1 MPKLVEAL
9 EMRKILKH
17 PITILVLLN
26 LIIFHKYW
34 LGISTPPW
42 DFLGGGMVEQYRF
55 YKDGGFFNPPSWFP
69 YAWFGIPEY
78 QMIQDGG
85 WFIPVAVVSNLF
97 GWHPANAARLQA
109 FLVLFGTVGT
119 YYLSRIFISKKWI
132 NLLAA
137 VMYSFIP
144 AFYSNA
150 QHYGVVRSAALLPWV
165 LLFIYPKIL
174 LASKL
179 RIFLGSVIIFQTIV
193 GSYPGNLIAT
203 GYTAVLFFLLFGLA
217 GNKHVYSYLFSLS
230 IMIVSGTL
238 MGLLR
243 YLPTLGLQNSFPS
256 SVGNQAGIT
265 LYNLNYLIFP
275 FVGQTLPWE
284 DLTLRSLYIGSTLLA
299 ILFFYQKGI
308 ENSTRWIIISIF
320 SIVMMSETV
329 LNTILRQIL
338 PLTDISRFA
347 ITDWRNSFNLGIVI
361 LAALILN
368 RVTINRIN
376 WIKFRFTFLI
386 MAAIYFIKN
395 GLTIG
400 QRPLN
405 IIIFIFL
412 LLISFLII
420 QAQTKIK
427 SNFPKI
433 ILLLTFLGG
442 VIFAFQNS
450 FSWMTTVKEQNFNIY
465 NNTFTNVQE
474 NTFYPLKYRPK
485 RVSFL
490 AQPLTAEN
498 YKTDQRFNRFWLTGG
513 FGAFGYHNI
522 KDVKAY
528 SSLFPRLEKN
538 KDPVVDFLMARSK
551 QLALQN
557 NDNLEK
563 SIEDCTFSIGCSNN
577 LSVSIRQEYFDK
589 QSEKFKISAQSEF
602 IMIQNEMFSP
612 VWRGKFCVK
621 NNCEEI
627 ESFATLDS
635 LRSWNLPKGDYIL
648 ETFAQTPLDKLR
660 WWLFYLGLTMSILPS
675 FVSYLII
682 KRSTT
687 V

>member
-1 MPKLVEAL
+1 MPKLIENL
-9 EMRKILKH
+9 EMRKILKS
-17 PITILVLLN
+17 PLTILVLLN

-42 DFLGGGMVEQYRF
+42 DFLGGGMVEQFRF

-78 QMIQDGG
+78 QMLQDGG
-85 WFIPVAVVSNLF
+85 WFIPVAVVSELF

-109 FLVLFGTVGT
+109 FLVLSGTVGT
-119 YYLSRIFISKKWI
+119 YYLSRIFINKKWI
-132 NLLAA
+132 NLVAA

-150 QHYGVVRSAALLPWV
+150 QHYGVVRSAALLPWL
-165 LLFIYPKIL
+165 LLFIHPKVL
-174 LASKL
+174 LASRL
-179 RIFLGSVIIFQTIV
+179 RIFIGSIIIFQTIV
-193 GSYPGNLIAT
+193 GSYPGNLVANA
-203 GYTAVLFFLLFGLA
+203 YTSALFFLLFGLV
-217 GNKHVYSYLFSLS
+217 GNKFLYSYLISLS

-238 MGLLR
+238 MGLIR
-243 YLPTLGLQNSFPS
+243 YLPTFGLQNSFPS
-256 SVGNQAGIT
+256 DVGNQAGIT

-275 FVGQTLPWE
+275 FVGQSLPWE

-308 ENSTRWIIISIF
+308 EYSTRWINISLF
-320 SIVMMSETV
+320 SIIMMTETG
-329 LNTILRQIL
+329 LNTILREIL

-368 RVTINRIN
+368 RVSSNGIN
-376 WIKFRFTFLI
+376 WIKLRIAFLLI
-386 MAAIYFIKN
+386 ATIYLIKN
-395 GLTIG
+395 ALTIG
-400 QRPLN
+400 QRPVN
-405 IIIFIFL
+405 IIIFTFL
-412 LLISFLII
+412 LLTSFLII
-420 QAQTKIK
+420 QHQTKFRIY
-427 SNFPKI
+427 FPKI
-433 ILLLTFLGG
+433 ILLLTILGG
-442 VIFAFQNS
+442 LIFTFQNS

-465 NNTFTNVQE
+465 NNSFTNVQE
-474 NTFYPLKYRPK
+474 NTFYPLKYRPN

-522 KDVKAY
+522 KDIKAY

-538 KDPVVDFLMARSK
+538 KDPVIDFLMARSK
-551 QLALQN
+551 QLVVQGD
-557 NDNLEK
+557 DNLEK
-563 SIEDCTFSIGCSNN
+563 SIEDCTFSIGCPNTF
-577 LSVSIRQEYFDK
+577 SVSVKQEYFDK

-602 IMIQNEMFSP
+602 SLIQNEMYSP
-612 VWRGKFCVK
+612 VWRGKVCTE
-621 NNCEEI
+621 NNCKEI
-627 ESFATLDS
+627 PSYATLDS
-635 LRSWNLPKGDYIL
+635 LRSWNLPKGDYVL
-648 ETFAQTPLDKLR
+648 ETYAETPNDRLR
-660 WWLFYLGLTMSILPS
+660 WWLFYLGLSFSILP
-675 FVSYLII
+675 FFINYLIL
-682 KRSTT
+682 KRRAS

>member
-1 MPKLVEAL
+1 
-9 EMRKILKH
+9 
-17 PITILVLLN
+17 
-26 LIIFHKYW
+26 
-34 LGISTPPW
+34 
-42 DFLGGGMVEQYRF
+42 
-55 YKDGGFFNPPSWFP
+55 
-69 YAWFGIPEY
+69 
-78 QMIQDGG
+78 
-85 WFIPVAVVSNLF
+85 
-97 GWHPANAARLQA
+97 
-109 FLVLFGTVGT
+109 
-119 YYLSRIFISKKWI
+119 
-132 NLLAA
+132 
-137 VMYSFIP
+137 
-144 AFYSNA
+144 
-150 QHYGVVRSAALLPWV
+150 
-165 LLFIYPKIL
+165 
-174 LASKL
+174 
-179 RIFLGSVIIFQTIV
+179 
-193 GSYPGNLIAT
+193 
-203 GYTAVLFFLLFGLA
+203 
-217 GNKHVYSYLFSLS
+217 
-230 IMIVSGTL
+230 
-238 MGLLR
+238 
-243 YLPTLGLQNSFPS
+243 
-256 SVGNQAGIT
+256 
-265 LYNLNYLIFP
+265 
-275 FVGQTLPWE
+275 
-284 DLTLRSLYIGSTLLA
+284 
-299 ILFFYQKGI
+299 
-308 ENSTRWIIISIF
+308 
-320 SIVMMSETV
+320 MMSETV

-368 RVTINRIN
+368 RVTVNGIN

-386 MAAIYFIKN
+386 MAAIYLTKN

-522 KDVKAY
+522 KDIKAY

-557 NDNLEK
+557 KDNLEK

-612 VWRGKFCVK
+612 VWHGKVCTK
-621 NNCEEI
+621 NNCEQI

-635 LRSWNLPKGDYIL
+635 LRSWSLPKGDYVL
-648 ETFAQTPLDKLR
+648 ETYAQTPFDKLR

-682 KRSTT
+682 KRSST

>member
-78 QMIQDGG
+78 QMLQDGG
-85 WFIPVAVVSNLF
+85 WFLPVAVVSNLF

-165 LLFIYPKIL
+165 LLFIHPKIL

-203 GYTAVLFFLLFGLA
+203 AYTAALFFLLFGIA
-217 GNKHVYSYLFSLS
+217 GNKYVYSYLFSLS

-405 IIIFIFL
+405 IIIFILL

-420 QAQTKIK
+420 QAQTKFK
-427 SNFPKI
+427 SNFSKI
-433 ILLLTFLGG
+433 ILVLTFLGG
-442 VIFAFQNS
+442 MIFAFQNS

-563 SIEDCTFSIGCSNN
+563 SIEDCTFSIGCPNI

-682 KRSTT
+682 KRSST

>member
-78 QMIQDGG
+78 QMLQDGG

-179 RIFLGSVIIFQTIV
+179 RIFLGSVLIFQTIV

-203 GYTAVLFFLLFGLA
+203 AYTAALFFLLFGLA
-217 GNKHVYSYLFSLS
+217 GNRHVYSYLFSLS

-442 VIFAFQNS
+442 MIFAFQNS

-513 FGAFGYHNI
+513 FGALGYHNI
-522 KDVKAY
+522 KDIKAY

-563 SIEDCTFSIGCSNN
+563 SIEDCTFSIGCPNN

-612 VWRGKFCVK
+612 VWHGKVCTK
-621 NNCEEI
+621 NNCEQI

-635 LRSWNLPKGDYIL
+635 LRSWSLPKGDYVL
-648 ETFAQTPLDKLR
+648 ETYAQTPFDKLR

-675 FVSYLII
+675 FISYLII

>member
-17 PITILVLLN
+17 PITILILLN

-174 LASKL
+174 LASKS

-203 GYTAVLFFLLFGLA
+203 AYTAALFFLLFGLA
-217 GNKHVYSYLFSLS
+217 GNRHVYSYLFSLS

-284 DLTLRSLYIGSTLLA
+284 DLTLRSLYIGSTLFA

-308 ENSTRWIIISIF
+308 ENSTRWIVISLF
-320 SIVMMSETV
+320 SLIMMSETG
-329 LNTILRQIL
+329 LNAILRQIL
-338 PLTDISRFA
+338 PLTDVSRFA

-368 RVTINRIN
+368 KVSINGIN
-376 WIKFRFTFLI
+376 WIKIRLVFLIISSFYLIKNALTISQRPINIMIFTFL
-386 MAAIYFIKN
+386 
-395 GLTIG
+395 L
-400 QRPLN
+400 LVS
-405 IIIFIFL
+405 FL
-412 LLISFLII
+412 LI
-420 QAQTKIK
+420 QYQMKFKEA
-427 SNFPKI
+427 FPKV
-433 ILLLTFLGG
+433 ILLLTIVGG
-442 VIFAFQNS
+442 LIFTYQNS

-465 NNTFTNVQE
+465 NNSFTNVQE
-474 NTFYPLKYRPK
+474 NTFYPLKYRPE

-498 YKTDQRFNRFWLTGG
+498 YKTDQRYNRFWLTGG

-522 KDVKAY
+522 KDIEAY

-538 KDPVVDFLMARSK
+538 RDPVIDFLMARSK
-551 QLALQN
+551 QLAVQN
-557 NDNLEK
+557 SGDLEK
-563 SIEDCTFSIGCSNN
+563 SVEDCTFSIGCPNN
-577 LSVSIRQEYFDK
+577 LDVSIRQEYFEK
-589 QSEKFKISAQSEF
+589 QREKFKISAPSEF
-602 IMIQNEMFSP
+602 TMIQNEMYSP
-612 VWRGKFCVK
+612 VWRGKVCSI

-627 ESFATLDS
+627 SSFASLDS
-635 LRSWNLPKGDYIL
+635 LRSWSLPKGEYVL
-648 ETFAQTPLDKLR
+648 ETYAQTPFDKLR
-660 WWLFYLGLTMSILPS
+660 WWLFYLGLTMSVLPY
-675 FVSYLII
+675 FISYLNI
-682 KRSTT
+682 KRRSS